1 MSAVSAYY
9 YLRVVWYMYFR
20 EAPEGAE
27 VEAEPA
33 TSQARR
39 HHAPS
44 PSRRSASL
52 LVGLFPGPLLD
63 AAQGAAARCCI
74 GG

>member
-27 VEAEPA
+27 IEPEVKH
-33 TSQARR
+33 RR
-39 HHAPS
+39 PA
-44 PSRRSASL
+44 
-52 LVGLFPGPLLD
+52 
-63 AAQGAAARCCI
+63 
-74 GG
+74 

>member
-20 EAPEGAE
+20 EATEGVE

-33 TSQARR
+33 
-39 HHAPS
+39 
-44 PSRRSASL
+44 ASNAGVATAVTVAAL
-52 LVGLFPGPLLD
+52 GVVVLGLFPGPLLD
-63 AAQGAAARCCI
+63 AAQGALRLLV